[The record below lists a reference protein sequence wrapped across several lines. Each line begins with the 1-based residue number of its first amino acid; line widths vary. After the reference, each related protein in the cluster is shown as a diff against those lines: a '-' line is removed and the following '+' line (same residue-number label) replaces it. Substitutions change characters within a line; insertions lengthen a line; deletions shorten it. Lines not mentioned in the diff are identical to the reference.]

1 MFTQAPQTVRS
12 LDTRDHNLD
21 RITKRIITAATPGG
35 IILLHDGSD
44 RGNAPDRTATL
55 DALPRI
61 IKQLRASGYLFVT
74 VSELR
79 NKSNFRS

>member
-35 IILLHDGSD
+35 IILLHDGTD
-44 RGNAPDRTATL
+44 RHNAPDRTATL

-61 IKQLRASGYLFVT
+61 IKQLRTSEYRFMT
-74 VSELR
+74 VSALR
-79 NKSNFRS
+79 KE